1 MRNQQSGFTLIELM
15 IVVAIIGILASVA
28 IPQYQDY
35 TAKGQAISC
44 YQEIIGGK
52 TEFEILTVDGTGV
65 TAVTGSASDPDGAA
79 EVNLLTPKAC
89 AIHSVTAASIIG
101 TMKGSVAIDGLLLTL
116 LRSATSGEWTCTTT
130 VASTD
135 YALLPAECRF
145 AP

>member
-65 TAVTGSASDPDGAA
+65 TPDTADANEVKLLSA
-79 EVNLLTPKAC
+79 KAC
-89 AIHSVTAASIIG
+89 SAHSVTATTIVG
-101 TMKGSVAIDGLLLTL
+101 TMQGSVAIDTKILTL
-116 LRSATSGEWTCTTT
+116 LRNATTGAWSCSTT
-130 VASTD
+130 VIAAD
-135 YALLPAECRF
+135 HALLPAECRNF
-145 AP
+145 VAAP

>member
-44 YQEIIGGK
+44 YQEIAGGK
-52 TEFEILTVDGTGV
+52 TEFEILTTSG
-65 TAVTGSASDPDGAA
+65 TAVTGAA
-79 EVNLLTPKAC
+79 NGIEVNLLSAKAC
-89 AIHSVTAASIIG
+89 SGHAVTATTIVG
-101 TMKGSVAIDGLLLTL
+101 TMQGSVAINGLTL
-116 LRSATSGEWTCTTT
+116 TQARNAGTGEWTCFTNVI
-130 VASTD
+130 VAN
-135 YALLPAECRF
+135 YPVLPAECRNA